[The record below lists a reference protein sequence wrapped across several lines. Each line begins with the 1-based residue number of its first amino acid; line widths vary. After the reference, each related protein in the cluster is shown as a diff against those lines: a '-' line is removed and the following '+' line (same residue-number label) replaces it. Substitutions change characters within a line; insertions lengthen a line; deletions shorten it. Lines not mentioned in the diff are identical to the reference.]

1 MKIIFSFITLMLLAL
16 NIHAKDTIIVRKDYR
31 LDLLSQRQII
41 INKRSSMLTST
52 GQYKGFRIQVIST
65 RDREKAFNIKTDL
78 LNKYPEEKVYVMFQ
92 SPNFKVR
99 IGNFVKREDAEKLR
113 KLLNKTFTN
122 GVFIVDDVIDY
133 IPPEDEEF

>member
-1 MKIIFSFITLMLLAL
+1 MKIIFSFITLILLTF
-16 NIHAKDTIIVRKDYR
+16 NTHAKDTIIVRKDYR

-65 RDREKAFNIKTDL
+65 RDREKAFSIKTDL

-113 KLLNKTFTN
+113 LQLNKTFTN